1 MEASFNQVLD
11 QISDQEGVKGVLL
24 VDESGLCLGARG
36 IAKSAGAGFIASIA
50 HSARGLGDVSEIED
64 KSQYPTV
71 SIELDSMKIIV
82 RNEGSFTIAVF
93 Q

>member
-1 MEASFNQVLD
+1 
-11 QISDQEGVKGVLL
+11 VLL

-36 IAKSAGAGFIASIA
+36 IAKSTGAAFIVSIA
-50 HSARGLGDVSEIED
+50 NSARSLGDVSEIED

-71 SIELDSMKIIV
+71 SIELESYKIII